1 MTDEQP
7 DADDDDSEVLDF
19 EHIQRLDGSRFLKI
33 HTKKTTFLLQVKRDD
48 LKDLKETIDQPPNV
62 L

>member
-1 MTDEQP
+1 MSDDN
-7 DADDDDSEVLDF
+7 DADDADDSQILDF

-33 HTKKTTFLLQVKRDD
+33 HTSQTTFLVQVKRDD
-48 LKDLKETIDQPPNV
+48 LKDLKEVITSPPTT

>member
-1 MTDEQP
+1 MSD
-7 DADDDDSEVLDF
+7 DADNGDDDDSDVLDF

-33 HTKKTTFLLQVKRDD
+33 HTEQTTFLVQVKRDD
-48 LKDLKETIDQPPNV
+48 FEDLREAINNPPNV